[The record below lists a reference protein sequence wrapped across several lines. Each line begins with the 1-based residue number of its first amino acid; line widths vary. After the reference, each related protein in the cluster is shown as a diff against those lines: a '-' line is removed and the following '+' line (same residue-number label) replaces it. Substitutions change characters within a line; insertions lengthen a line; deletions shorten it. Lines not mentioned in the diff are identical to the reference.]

1 MDITTYKCDECK
13 SLNQTE
19 VYRQNPKNFDTIR
32 IEISSNMSNGPMMN
46 PMQMAS
52 FKVCKECQAKESNF
66 KKSLEAL
73 IAPLKQNQADM
84 AAEQSAII
92 NS

>member
-1 MDITTYKCDECK
+1 MDIVTYKCDECK
-13 SLNQTE
+13 SVNQTE

-32 IEISSNMSNGPMMN
+32 VEIGGNNVPLPIPM
-46 PMQMAS
+46 PMQFAT
-52 FKVCKECQAKESNF
+52 FKVCKECQAKETNF

-73 IAPLKQNQADM
+73 IAPLKQNQTDM

>member
-1 MDITTYKCDECK
+1 MDIVTYKCDECK

-19 VYRQNPKNFDTIR
+19 AYRQSPKIFDTIR
-32 IEISSNMSNGPMMN
+32 IDVNSNISSPIPIPTYSSM
-46 PMQMAS
+46 
-52 FKVCKECQAKESNF
+52 FKICKECQAKESNF

-73 IAPLKQNQADM
+73 IAPLKQNQTDM

>member
-1 MDITTYKCDECK
+1 MDIITYKCDECK

-32 IEISSNMSNGPMMN
+32 VEIASNPSGVPMMN
-46 PMQMAS
+46 PMQIS
-52 FKVCKECQAKESNF
+52 TFKVCKECQAKETNF

-73 IAPLKQNQADM
+73 IAPLKQNQTDM
-84 AAEQSAII
+84 AAEQSAIV

>member
-1 MDITTYKCDECK
+1 MDIITYKCDECK

-19 VYRQNPKNFDTIR
+19 VYRQNPKNFDDIKVEVNGIQTASQGVIR
-32 IEISSNMSNGPMMN
+32 LYHN
-46 PMQMAS
+46 
-52 FKVCKECQAKESNF
+52 FKVCKECQAKETNF

-73 IAPLKQNQADM
+73 IAPLKQNQTDM

>member
-1 MDITTYKCDECK
+1 MDIITYRCDECK

-32 IEISSNMSNGPMMN
+32 IEIGASNAPSPM
-46 PMQMAS
+46 PMQFAT
-52 FKVCKECQAKESNF
+52 FKVCKECQAKETNF

-73 IAPLKQNQADM
+73 IEPLKQNQTNM

>member
-32 IEISSNMSNGPMMN
+32 VEIASNTISQTMVN
-46 PMQMAS
+46 PIHTTA
-52 FKVCKECQAKESNF
+52 FKVCKECQAKETNF